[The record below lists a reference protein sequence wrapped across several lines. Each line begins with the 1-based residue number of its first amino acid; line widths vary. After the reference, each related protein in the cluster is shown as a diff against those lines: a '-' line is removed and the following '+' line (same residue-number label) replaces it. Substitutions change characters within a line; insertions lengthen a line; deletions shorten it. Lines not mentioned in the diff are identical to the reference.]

1 MSAACIASSTRP
13 SIVGTTIAWVIECC
27 PALATHS
34 SGVNVGRYTTRRP
47 MNSDETTAEIP
58 AMWYGGTL
66 TSAASSSPA
75 DAKSSV
81 CRTYELRWLW
91 RSTAAFGSP
100 VVPEVNSS
108 TPIASVSGMNS
119 SSPSSG
125 ALAMAAASSVVTMS
139 RPSTPS
145 RRETMSASTI
155 ATAGA
160 ARSAMRRSSASVSR

>member
-1 MSAACIASSTRP
+1 
-13 SIVGTTIAWVIECC
+13 
-27 PALATHS
+27 
-34 SGVNVGRYTTRRP
+34 
-47 MNSDETTAEIP
+47 MNDDEITAEIP

-75 DAKSSV
+75 EANSSV

-91 RSTAAFGSP
+91 RSTAALGSP

-108 TPIASVSGMNS
+108 TPIASLSGMNS

-125 ALAMAAASSVVTMS
+125 PVAIVAASSVVTMS
-139 RPSTPS
+139 SPSMPS
-145 RRETMSASTI
+145 RRDTMSASTI

-160 ARSAMRRSSASVSR
+160 ARSATRRSSGSVSR